1 MPGAQSGARRFFPPA
16 CWKIDPVEGH
26 RFEANMYRL
35 CGSAL
40 IKLTSVAVLATL
52 LLLMVFPQPV
62 QSNPS
67 AQSNPDEYQISVNVG
82 LVVLPVVVT
91 NGKGK
96 EISGLGEDSF
106 HVYEDGRPQQISF
119 FEPEDVP
126 VTVGLVIDNSGSMR
140 SKRPEVGAAAEEF
153 ARSSNPDDQMF
164 VVNFNQRVSMGLPKG
179 VPFTSDL
186 QQLLDAVSETRAV
199 GNTALYDGVAV
210 ALEHIKAGT
219 ANRKTL
225 IVISD
230 GDDNASRTSLP
241 TLLKQAEAS
250 NTQIYTLG
258 VFDEMFSGSHSGSV
272 LKRLARATGGKAYF
286 PDSPTQIAGICKQIA
301 QNLRHQYTIGYVS
314 SNPNPGGKYHTI
326 RVTASGAG
334 GGKLYVSTRA
344 GYSAPSEQQSALL
357 SPTKA
362 AL

>member
-1 MPGAQSGARRFFPPA
+1 MYSRCSSGL
-16 CWKIDPVEGH
+16 I
-26 RFEANMYRL
+26 RL
-35 CGSAL
+35 A
-40 IKLTSVAVLATL
+40 SVAVLAIL
-52 LLLMVFPQPV
+52 LLLIVFPQAV
-62 QSNPS
+62 QSNPA

-82 LVVLPVVVT
+82 LVVLPVDVT

-96 EISGLGEDSF
+96 EVSGLGEDSF
-106 HVYEDGRPQQISF
+106 HVYEDGRPQQITF

-140 SKRPEVGAAAEEF
+140 SQRPEIAAAAEEF

-186 QQLLDAVSETRAV
+186 QQLLDAVSSPRAV

-210 ALEHIKAGT
+210 ALEHIKAAT
-219 ANRKTL
+219 ASRKAL

-230 GDDNASRTSLP
+230 GDDNASHTSFP
-241 TLLKQAEAS
+241 VLLKQAETS
-250 NTQIYTLG
+250 NTQIYALG
-258 VFDEMFSGSHSGSV
+258 VFDEMFSGPHSGSV
-272 LKRLARATGGKAYF
+272 LKRLSKATGGKTYF
-286 PDSPTQIAGICKQIA
+286 PDSATQIAGICKQIA

-314 SNPNPGGKYHTI
+314 NNPTAGGKYHSI
-326 RVTASGAG
+326 RVTAIAAS

-344 GYSAPSEQQSALL
+344 GYSVATEQQSALL
-357 SPTKA
+357 SPTKDS
-362 AL
+362 L